1 MGSRL
6 KAQAFLSVTPRWNL
20 LLSAFKK
27 KQNQNKNLAWDPQSP
42 EFAFP
47 SPASCSSPPLLSFPF
62 LPVSLLHP
70 FLLPS
75 VSLSFLLP
83 PLIPSSSLQPSEVC
97 SFHPPFLSPPPFPVT
112 FVFLPL
118 PMSAKMA
125 LQTLLQSLENQTLL
139 CSLFPFLFA
148 PLPMQKAQEE
158 MKTDQSKEIN
168 LLLLL
173 LLLSEKYP
181 RVPFLDNT
189 ARALLMTFVARGDCG
204 FWPANFLLSNTLAVF
219 RV

>member
-1 MGSRL
+1 MVYTRVCSGPAPQQGL
-6 KAQAFLSVTPRWNL
+6 QGVLMLFPTPPFHFLSSFPL
-20 LLSAFKK
+20 L
-27 KQNQNKNLAWDPQSP
+27 
-42 EFAFP
+42 FP
-47 SPASCSSPPLLSFPF
+47 SHPL
-62 LPVSLLHP
+62 
-70 FLLPS
+70 LLPS

-112 FVFLPL
+112 LVFLPL
-118 PMSAKMA
+118 PMSAKLA
-125 LQTLLQSLENQTLL
+125 LQTLLQSLENQTLCFL
-139 CSLFPFLFA
+139 SPFLFA

-173 LLLSEKYP
+173 LLLLSEKYP

-189 ARALLMTFVARGDCG
+189 ARALLITFVAQCDCG
-204 FWPANFLLSNTLAVF
+204 FWPANFLLSNTRAVF